1 MSKTKDKA
9 IQLAEEE
16 LNSNNTISRKKEK
29 SDFLT
34 LKAIACVQQEI
45 SVIHKT
51 TEGYGYTYADLSAIY
66 KELLPLMKK
75 HNLGFIQPIVGTNLK
90 TKIFHTEDESALPVE
105 EIAEIP
111 QGVELRGMNTFQVYG
126 SAITYFRRYCLSS
139 MLGLITDKDI
149 DASGTQ
155 TKKPIKKLKLHTS
168 KMGDVI
174 KKLQSGEVSMK
185 VVEKHY
191 DLTDAQKNTLKLC

>member
-1 MSKTKDKA
+1 MSKTTDKV
-9 IQLAEEE
+9 IKLAEEE
-16 LNSNNTISRKKEK
+16 LATKVNQKK
-29 SDFLT
+29 SQFPT
-34 LKAIACVQQEI
+34 LKAIACVQQECA
-45 SVIHKT
+45 VIHKGT
-51 TEGYGYTYADLSAIY
+51 QGYGYSYADLASIY

-75 HNLGFIQPIVGTNLK
+75 HNLGFMQPIVGTNLK
-90 TKIFHTEDESALPVE
+90 TVIFHTKDANALPVE

-111 QGVELRGMNTFQVYG
+111 QGVELRGMNAFQVYG

-139 MLGLITDKDI
+139 ILGLITDKDI
-149 DASGTQ
+149 DAAGTP

-174 KKLQSGEVSMK
+174 KKLQSGEVTME

-191 DLTDAQKNTLKLC
+191 DLTEAQKNTLKLC